1 MFFHTH
7 THTDS
12 DPSQLIV
19 QGNHLE
25 VTFFKHTQVLNR
37 QYSNP
42 DKAVHNE
49 RDSDLWRLQ
58 CQATLTSAV
67 SVSLCLSVYLSF
79 FLSGWY
85 WFYLYLSYTICPSL
99 TNNLL
104 WRTKSWK
111 ISSSKPLQ
119 HIVSDK
125 ETAFKMMCIN
135 ITLLLREEL
144 YLIWTRCKPG
154 ASSGSQHRGRVHL
167 YLHGAL
173 ESLTVPLGVKSTIN
187 NYRAGPTV

>member
-1 MFFHTH
+1 MRGTLISE
-7 THTDS
+7 DS
-12 DPSQLIV
+12 NAKLPWLQ
-19 QGNHLE
+19 
-25 VTFFKHTQVLNR
+25 
-37 QYSNP
+37 QYLS
-42 DKAVHNE
+42 
-49 RDSDLWRLQ
+49 
-58 CQATLTSAV
+58 
-67 SVSLCLSVYLSF
+67 LSVCLCIFLSF
-79 FLSGWY
+79 
-85 WFYLYLSYTICPSL
+85 YLVDTGFISISHTLFVPL